1 MSSFCGRNFRP
12 KPLDYESSGE
22 TGAHALAGALHLICT
37 VAPEPECCDLWAALA
52 AQLL

>member
-37 VAPEPECCDLWAALA
+37 IFFL
-52 AQLL
+52 QR